1 MPEYKLHYFSLRGR
15 GEPIRV
21 ILKLAGVN
29 YTEVL
34 YDWASEE
41 WANAK
46 KGILSL
52 VVSLFTCND
61 YIVLY

>member
-46 KGILSL
+46 KGILWG
-52 VVSLFTCND
+52 LFTCID
-61 YIVLY
+61 YIVLF

>member
-46 KGILSL
+46 KGILW
-52 VVSLFTCND
+52 SLFTCID
-61 YIVLY
+61 YIVLF